1 MYEKEE
7 FVVDGFSSEEE
18 ILKEEVIAK
27 NSKEEQT
34 DHLAK
39 EKVKFKIPPPQ
50 EIKTQSYSL
59 KPDTVTG

>member
-18 ILKEEVIAK
+18 ILKEELIVS
-27 NSKEEQT
+27 NSKPEQP

-50 EIKTQSYSL
+50 EIKTQQYSL